1 MKFEVDINDKQKIR
15 SVQFVYDTKVNK
27 VSDRKLDLIKKQSF

>member
-27 VSDRKLDLIKKQSF
+27 VSDR